1 MEEKNV
7 LITFKTKQYDGINSE
22 EIEVITGGIFLKTD
36 DGYMIRYEETEATGF
51 EGCVTTLTVMGEEKV
66 VLDRTGNAESRL
78 VIDKNRKHY
87 CNYGTPYGS
96 IQMGVQTGEI
106 RSTLGDNGGDLF
118 FKYVIDVEASLLGNY
133 EVSINIKES

>member
-7 LITFKTKQYDGINSE
+7 LITFKTRQDDGVNQE
-22 EIEVITGGIFLKTD
+22 EIEVITGGSFLKTD
-36 DGYMIRYEETEATGF
+36 DGYVIKYEETEATGF
-51 EGCVTTLTVMGEEKV
+51 DGCLTTLTVTGEEKV
-66 VLDRTGNAESRL
+66 VLDRTGAVQSRL
-78 VIDKNRKHY
+78 VIDRNKKHY

-106 RSTLGDNGGDLF
+106 RSTLNDSGGDLF

-133 EVSINIKES
+133 EVSINVKES

>member
-7 LITFKTKQYDGINSE
+7 LITFKTRQDDGVNQE
-22 EIEVITGGIFLKTD
+22 EIEVITGGSFLKTD
-36 DGYMIRYEETEATGF
+36 DGYIIKYEETEATGF
-51 EGCVTTLTVMGEEKV
+51 DGCLTTLTVTGEEKV
-66 VLDRTGNAESRL
+66 VLDRTGAVQSRL
-78 VIDKNRKHY
+78 VIDRNKKHY

-106 RSTLGDNGGDLF
+106 RSTLNDSGGDLF

-133 EVSINIKES
+133 EVSINVKES

>member
-1 MEEKNV
+1 MEN
-7 LITFKTKQYDGINSE
+7 NSPK

-118 FKYVIDVEASLLGNY
+118 FKYMIDVDASLLGNY
-133 EVSINIKES
+133 EVSINIKESWGI

>member
-7 LITFKTKQYDGINSE
+7 LITFKTRQDDGVNQE
-22 EIEVITGGIFLKTD
+22 EIEVITGGSFLKTD
-36 DGYMIRYEETEATGF
+36 DGYVIKYEETEATGF
-51 EGCVTTLTVMGEEKV
+51 DGCLTTLTVTGEEKV
-66 VLDRTGNAESRL
+66 VLDRTGAVQSRL
-78 VIDKNRKHY
+78 VIDRNKKHY

-106 RSTLGDNGGDLF
+106 RSTLNESGGDLF

-133 EVSINIKES
+133 EVSINVKES

>member
-7 LITFKTKQYDGINSE
+7 LITFKTRQSDGVNSE
-22 EIEVITGGIFLKTD
+22 EIEIITSGSFLKTD
-36 DGYMIRYEETEATGF
+36 SGYIIKYEETEATGF
-51 EGCVTTLTVMGEEKV
+51 DGCMTTLTVMGEEKI
-66 VLDRTGNAESRL
+66 VLDRTGSAESRL
-78 VIDKNRKHY
+78 VIDKNKKHY

-106 RSTLGDNGGDLF
+106 RSTLDDNGGDLF

-133 EVSINIKES
+133 EVSINVKES